1 MMNICNKE
9 QNDDSVNNL
18 LNFIGYKSEQN
29 EISFPENLATLQ
41 MTLKTNFSNI
51 LLTKRKNE
59 MAT

>member
-29 EISFPENLATLQ
+29 EISFPENLATL
-41 MTLKTNFSNI
+41 
-51 LLTKRKNE
+51 
-59 MAT
+59 